1 MDSKATVQS
10 LMDSIQK
17 ADFEKAKSLL
27 SADFRFSGS
36 VPEPVSGD
44 AWLAISKDLKIA
56 FPDLEYHFHVEN
68 MIADT
73 VSISAQ
79 LKGTHIGPLDLSS
92 INMGVI
98 PATHRAFSSERET
111 GRAIVKG
118 GQVTSWAMLPIAGAG
133 LRAILGQLGI
143 NPPML

>member
-1 MDSKATVQS
+1 MDSKATVQA

-17 ADFEKAKSLL
+17 GDFVKAKALL
-27 SADFRFSGS
+27 SNDFQFTGS
-36 VPEPVSGD
+36 MPEPISGD
-44 AWLAISKDLKIA
+44 AWLAVSKDLKIA

-79 LKGTHIGPLDLSS
+79 LKGTHTGPLDLGSM
-92 INMGVI
+92 NMGVI
-98 PATHRAFSSERET
+98 APTHRAFSSERET

-133 LRAILGQLGI
+133 LMAILGQLGVH
-143 NPPML
+143 PPTM